1 MMSGNFRTFSPS
13 IACTSAYTNA
23 NSTDRTGLEGN
34 GSQGRLHD
42 SSFEMTTTGSGDINT
57 SSAICN
63 NVKYLL
69 SIVQCN
75 TNIDSI
81 TTGIHLK
88 ILAKKGIIRA
98 AQGSNNDGVISAF
111 TTHGDS
117 ITVDVSPI
125 PS

>member
-1 MMSGNFRTFSPS
+1 METFGHFSPS
-13 IACTSAYTNA
+13 IVCTSAYTNA

-34 GSQGRLHD
+34 GFQWRLHD

-69 SIVQCN
+69 SIVQR
-75 TNIDSI
+75 NITIVSS
-81 TTGIHLK
+81 TTWIHLK
-88 ILAKKGIIRA
+88 IPAKKGLIRGD
-98 AQGSNNDGVISAF
+98 QGSNNDGVISAF

-125 PS
+125 TSSN